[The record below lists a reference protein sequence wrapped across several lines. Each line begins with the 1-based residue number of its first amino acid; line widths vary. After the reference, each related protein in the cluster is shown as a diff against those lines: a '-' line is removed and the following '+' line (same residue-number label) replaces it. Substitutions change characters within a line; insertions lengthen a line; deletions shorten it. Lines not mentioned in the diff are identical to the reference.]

1 MVDMHTSK
9 MYYDIAKIYLLSK
22 RRCRMEENH
31 TDDLRNRAT
40 RKGGIMKQE
49 KKKQANPKRK
59 ARILKRLLNIK
70 FFED

>member
-1 MVDMHTSK
+1 
-9 MYYDIAKIYLLSK
+9 
-22 RRCRMEENH
+22 MEENH